1 MAELHSRY
9 MYAAVALFWLDWLEE
24 LIDSERDRRF
34 ELAARAL
41 SRVPWHEGDRKVLDI
56 RRDFPVTESANP
68 IEVLR
73 VWTLEEYAAIIAPRL
88 RAIEAREPEPKVMPR
103 VLEAWRIPSV
113 KKAKTGKRGRA
124 ARQTASGG
132 PAKTPADRIAEVTCR
147 PEPVSGG
154 VDE

>member
-1 MAELHSRY
+1 MAELRSRY

-34 ELAARAL
+34 DLAARAL

-103 VLEAWRIPSV
+103 CSRHGASRRWRRRRRGSV
-113 KKAKTGKRGRA
+113 AGPRGRPP
-124 ARQTASGG
+124 RRG
-132 PAKTPADRIAEVTCR
+132 PAKAPADRIAEVTCR